1 MNRHPAARRDRG
13 KADVEPTAPR
23 PTNGG
28 VMPDLLID
36 GAGNFIVDENGNF
49 ILAV

>member
-1 MNRHPAARRDRG
+1 
-13 KADVEPTAPR
+13 
-23 PTNGG
+23 
-28 VMPDLLID
+28 MPDLLID